1 MRQSINDI
9 KQKKKRSEK
18 ISVITAYDYSTAKI
32 CDTSSIDIILVGDSA
47 GMVMLGYDNTIPVTM
62 DDMLVFCK
70 GVVNGSKN
78 ALIVGDMPFGSYH
91 INRSLS
97 FSNALKF
104 IKLGCNAVKI
114 EGGCEIAPLIHDL
127 TQKGIP
133 VMGHIGLKPQTS
145 PLWEGYKIQGK
156 TCNSAIDLL
165 NDAIQIE
172 KSGAFSI
179 VLEMVTS
186 EVAEK
191 ISKHLSI
198 PTIGIGSGKNCDGQ
212 VLVLH
217 DLLGLYNNITPKF
230 VKRYTDSYYLFLSSI
245 RNYIEEIKSSIF
257 PADIHSFSMPDEE
270 LGKFEHYINDLNKN
284 TK

>member
-1 MRQSINDI
+1 MRHSINDI
-9 KQKKKRSEK
+9 KQKKKSSEK
-18 ISVITAYDYSTAKI
+18 ITVVTAYDYSTAKI
-32 CDTSSIDIILVGDSA
+32 CDTSNIDMILVGDSA

-62 DDMLVFCK
+62 DEMLVFCK
-70 GVVNGSKN
+70 GVINGSNN
-78 ALIVGDMPFGSYH
+78 ALIIGDMPFGSYH

-114 EGGCEIAPLIHDL
+114 EGGSEIAPLIHDL

-133 VMGHIGLKPQTS
+133 VMGHIGLKPQTM

-179 VLEMVTS
+179 VLEMITS

-191 ISKHLSI
+191 ISQQLSI

-217 DLLGLYNNITPKF
+217 DLLGLYNNIKPKF
-230 VKRYTDSYYLFLSSI
+230 VKRYTDSYSLFLASI
-245 RNYIEEIKSSIF
+245 RNYVDDIKTGIF
-257 PADIHSFSMPDEE
+257 PEYVHSFSMPTEE
-270 LGKFEHYINDLNKN
+270 LEKFENYINALKKDAK
-284 TK
+284 